1 MTVQQT
7 QSSLEGK
14 ARLSWRTAPTVRCG
28 LGPAPLAEV
37 KATQGWGQAGTVL
50 VGLDLNTAVKFEWLI
65 FVCIQ
70 GHDTGMML
78 ALDKHPNSN
87 VTGFLALL
95 SISPSMLLCI
105 WPH

>member
-1 MTVQQT
+1 M
-7 QSSLEGK
+7 
-14 ARLSWRTAPTVRCG
+14 AHFR
-28 LGPAPLAEV
+28 
-37 KATQGWGQAGTVL
+37 
-50 VGLDLNTAVKFEWLI
+50 I

-70 GHDTGMML
+70 GHDTDMML